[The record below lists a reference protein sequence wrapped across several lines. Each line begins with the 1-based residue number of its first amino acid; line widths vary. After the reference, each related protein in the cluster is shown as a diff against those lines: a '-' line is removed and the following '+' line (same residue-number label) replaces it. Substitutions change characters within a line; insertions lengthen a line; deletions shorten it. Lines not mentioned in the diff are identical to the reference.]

1 MPQNSIPLVDRSTVR
16 RLYFALLGGLVT
28 IMAVFASLFLLG
40 TAPLIR
46 ESPGPVIAM
55 VFATVTLGI
64 SLFGWLWA
72 RPQLPHRRR
81 QDAVEDYWRAPE
93 AGGRALLLW
102 VLWEG
107 GTIISTVGTL
117 LTGSYLTATT
127 ALLALALL
135 VTHGPGYIESREQA

>member
-1 MPQNSIPLVDRSTVR
+1 MPQPSAPPVDRSTVR

-28 IMAVFASLFLLG
+28 IMAVFSSLFLLG

-46 ESPGPVIAM
+46 TEPAPLLAL
-55 VFATVTLGI
+55 VFATVTMGI

-72 RPQLPHRRR
+72 RPRLVPRRR
-81 QDAVEDYWRAPE
+81 QDGVEDYWRLPE

-107 GTIISTVGTL
+107 SAMISTVGTL
-117 LTGSYLTATT
+117 LTGSYLTGTA
-127 ALLALALL
+127 ALLALALM
-135 VTHGPGYIESREQA
+135 VTHGPGYIEEREQG